1 MNNGELRQKTLGG
14 LIWKFAE
21 SVGNQLVSFIV
32 SMVLARLLMPE
43 EYGVISIVTVFI
55 TICNVFVNSG
65 LGTALIQKKDA
76 DSLDFS
82 TVFYTSFAISL
93 LLYAAMFFAAPW
105 IAVFYKMPI
114 LTPVIRVMSLRFVI
128 ASANTIQRSYVSKNM
143 QFRKLFFATL
153 GGTVFSGA
161 VGVVLAIKGFGVWAL
176 VAQYL
181 LHALAETVVLFIVV
195 SWRPRIM
202 FSLRRLK
209 GLFSFGWKLLVSSLL
224 DTLYNNLRSLIIGKK
239 YSSADLAFY
248 NKGKQFPELVS
259 SNVITTIDS
268 VLFPVIAMKQ
278 DDKSAVKQM
287 TRRFIKSATYIMM
300 PLMIGLA
307 CVAEPMVRLLLTEKW
322 LFCVP
327 YIQIYCVVGFLQP
340 IQTANMQAIKAMGRS
355 DILLKL
361 EIIKKSFGTVL
372 LLAAMPFGVLI
383 LAGSNMLYSTV
394 VLILNTSPNRKLMGY
409 TLWEQIVDVLPNLMI
424 ALVMGVAVYALK
436 FLPIHDLFILILQIS
451 SGVIIYVLESV
462 LFKNDS
468 FVYIK
473 DMLISRLRGAKK

>member
-1 MNNGELRQKTLGG
+1 MNNGELRQKTFGG
-14 LIWKFAE
+14 LIWKFLE
-21 SVGNQLVSFIV
+21 SVGNQLVSFVV
-32 SMVLARLLMPE
+32 SLVLARILMPE
-43 EYGVISIVTVFI
+43 EYGVIAIVTVFI
-55 TICNVFVNSG
+55 TLCNVFVNSG

-76 DSLDFS
+76 DEIDFS
-82 TVFYTSFAISL
+82 TVFYTSLFISL
-93 LLYAAMFFAAPW
+93 ALYAAMFFAAPW
-105 IAVFYKMPI
+105 IAVFYEKPVLM
-114 LTPVIRVMSLRFVI
+114 PVIRVMSLRFVI
-128 ASANTIQRSYVSKNM
+128 ASINTVQRSYVSKKM

-153 GGTVFSGA
+153 GGNLLSGA
-161 VGVVLAIKGFGVWAL
+161 GGIWLALKGAGIWAL
-176 VAQYL
+176 VSQYL
-181 LHALAETVVLFIVV
+181 LCAVAETVVLLFVIE
-195 SWRPRIM
+195 WKPRRL
-202 FSLRRLK
+202 FSTQRLK
-209 GLFSFGWKLLVSSLL
+209 GLFSYGWKLLVSSLI

-239 YSSADLAFY
+239 YSSADLAYY

-259 SNVITTIDS
+259 GNVITTIDS

-340 IQTANMQAIKAMGRS
+340 IQTANMQAIKAMGHS

-361 EIIKKSFGTVL
+361 EIAKKSFGTLL
-372 LLAAMPFGVLI
+372 LLATMPFGVLV
-383 LAGSNMLYSTV
+383 LAGSNIIYSSV
-394 VLILNTSPNRKLMGY
+394 VLLLNSSPNKKLLDY
-409 TLWEQIVDVLPNLMI
+409 TLWEQIVDVLPNLTI

-436 FLPIHDLFILILQIS
+436 FLPIHDLYILLLQIS
-451 SGVIIYVLESV
+451 SGAVIYFLESL

-468 FVYIK
+468 FLYIK
-473 DMLISRLRGAKK
+473 DMLVSKLKGNKK

>member
-21 SVGNQLVSFIV
+21 SVGNQAVSFIV
-32 SMVLARLLMPE
+32 SMVLARLLLPE

-76 DSLDFS
+76 DPLDFS

-93 LLYAAMFFAAPW
+93 LLYGAMFFAAPW
-105 IAVFYKMPI
+105 IAVFYKMPL

-128 ASANTIQRSYVSKNM
+128 ASANTIQRSYVSKHM
-143 QFRKLFFATL
+143 QFRKLFLATL
-153 GGTVFSGA
+153 GGTVFSGV

-181 LHALAETVVLFIVV
+181 LQALAETVVLFVVV

-278 DDKSAVKQM
+278 DDKPAVKQM
-287 TRRFIKSATYIMM
+287 TRRFIKSSTYIMM

-307 CVAEPMVRLLLTEKW
+307 CIAEPMVRLLLTEKW

-361 EIIKKSFGTVL
+361 EIIKKTFGTLL
-372 LLAAMPFGVLI
+372 LLAAMPFGVLV
-383 LAGSNMLYSTV
+383 LAGSNILYSIV

-409 TLWEQIVDVLPNLMI
+409 TLWEQIVDILPNLAI
-424 ALVMGVAVYALK
+424 ALVMGVAVYALA
-436 FLPIHDLFILILQIS
+436 FLPLPDIVILVLQIA
-451 SGVIIYVLESV
+451 SGAAIYLLESL
-462 LFKNDS
+462 LFKNES
-468 FVYIK
+468 FIYIK
-473 DMLISRLRGAKK
+473 DMLVSKLKGTK

>member
-1 MNNGELRQKTLGG
+1 MNNGEMRQKTLGG

-55 TICNVFVNSG
+55 TLCNVFVNSG
-65 LGTALIQKKDA
+65 LGTALIQKKEA
-76 DSLDFS
+76 DTLDFS

-93 LLYAAMFFAAPW
+93 VLYGAMFFAAPW

-128 ASANTIQRSYVSKNM
+128 ASANTIQRSYVSKHM

-161 VGVVLAIKGFGVWAL
+161 VGVVLAIRGFGVWAL
-176 VAQYL
+176 VGQYL

-195 SWRPRIM
+195 SWKPRLM
-202 FSLRRLK
+202 FSFQRLK
-209 GLFSFGWKLLVSSLL
+209 GLFSFGWKLLASSLI
-224 DTLYNNLRSLIIGKK
+224 DTLYNNLRGLIIGKK
-239 YSSADLAFY
+239 YSSADLAYY

-278 DDKSAVKQM
+278 DDRQAVKQM
-287 TRRFIKSATYIMM
+287 VRRFIKSSTYIMM
-300 PLMIGLA
+300 PLMVGLA

-361 EIIKKSFGTVL
+361 EIIKKSFGTLL

-383 LAGSNMLYSTV
+383 LAGSNIIYSVV
-394 VLILNTSPNRKLMGY
+394 VLLLNTSPNRKLMNY
-409 TLWEQIVDVLPNLMI
+409 TLWEQIVDVIPNLI
-424 ALVMGVAVYALK
+424 ITLVMGAAVYAIS
-436 FLPIHDLFILILQIS
+436 FLPLHDLLILPLQVV
-451 SGVIIYVLESV
+451 SGAVIYLLESL

-468 FVYIK
+468 FFYIK
-473 DMLISRLRGAKK
+473 DMLFSKLKGARK